1 MPRRPVKR
9 RMPTG
14 GSRGKPSALF
24 VFPPDVLECEEKVR
38 ELLGWFSGAGLTE
51 QVCRVKTAAWP
62 ETWDG
67 EPHGPQRIPQLKA
80 AADELLGM
88 LEADDPDVLVLVS
101 SNAWQAFYEIESEAE
116 APLWR
121 PAVGRSRR
129 LLDHRLGTVLQ
140 RREHALLLGVPVP
153 CRQTNNAFLDE
164 LGKALRGCFER
175 SAQPSSPTSRAR
187 S

>member
-1 MPRRPVKR
+1 MPRRPAKR
-9 RMPTG
+9 RAPAG
-14 GSRGKPSALF
+14 GSRGQPSALF
-24 VFPPDVLECEEKVR
+24 VFPPDVLSREEKVR

-62 ETWDG
+62 QAWDG

-88 LEADDPDVLVLVS
+88 LGEDDPDVLVLVS
-101 SNAWQAFYEIESEAE
+101 SNAWQAFYEIESQAG
-116 APLWR
+116 APFWR

-129 LLDHRLGTVLQ
+129 LLEHRLGTVVQ

-153 CRQTNNAFLDE
+153 
-164 LGKALRGCFER
+164 
-175 SAQPSSPTSRAR
+175 SSQTSRIFR
-187 S
+187 RLLLEELFSIFK

>member
-1 MPRRPVKR
+1 MPRRPAKR
-9 RMPTG
+9 RTPAG

-24 VFPPDVLECEEKVR
+24 VFPPDVLSREEKVR

-62 ETWDG
+62 RAWDG

-88 LEADDPDVLVLVS
+88 LGEDDPDVLVLVS
-101 SNAWQAFYEIESEAE
+101 SNAWQAFYEIESEAG
-116 APLWR
+116 APFWR

-129 LLDHRLGTVLQ
+129 LLEHRLGTVLQ

-153 CRQTNNAFLDE
+153 SRQTNKAFLDLLE
-164 LGKALRGCFER
+164 KALQDCFGR